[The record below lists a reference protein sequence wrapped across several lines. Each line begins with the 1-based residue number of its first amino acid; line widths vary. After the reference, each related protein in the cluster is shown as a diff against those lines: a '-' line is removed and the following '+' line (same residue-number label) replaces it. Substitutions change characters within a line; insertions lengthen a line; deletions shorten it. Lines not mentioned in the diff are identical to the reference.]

1 MSSMPPPRQRIMS
14 DPSLS
19 MAAAT
24 RSLPSSPVK
33 NNSKNYPPSV
43 TQSAYHHRRHLSH
56 DMEDD
61 EACSDLYV
69 NQRDLQEAV
78 RLRQRRRHR

>member
-1 MSSMPPPRQRIMS
+1 MS

-19 MAAAT
+19 MAAT
-24 RSLPSSPVK
+24 RSLPSRPVK
-33 NNSKNYPPSV
+33 NGSKNYAPSV
-43 TQSAYHHRRHLSH
+43 TQSANYHHRRHMSN

-78 RLRQRRRHR
+78 RLRQMRRHR